1 MARNGIIT
9 RIGRGKYTLS
19 KKRIYIPEISR
30 RAKLLNGRLKKQFP
44 FSSAC
49 LWDTSIL
56 NEFAIHQAN
65 KTFLLIEVEKEI
77 TQSVFY
83 FLTEKG
89 YKVFIEPSKDIID
102 KYASRNNNY
111 LIVKTLISE
120 APTQKVNNI
129 NTVTLEKL
137 LVDIFCDK
145 TIFLAYQGNEM
156 KRIFSSAFKKYIVNG
171 SKLLR
176 YANRRGRKKEI
187 ENYTNLING
196 K

>member
-1 MARNGIIT
+1 M
-9 RIGRGKYTLS
+9 
-19 KKRIYIPEISR
+19 
-30 RAKLLNGRLKKQFP
+30 
-44 FSSAC
+44 
-49 LWDTSIL
+49 
-56 NEFAIHQAN
+56 
-65 KTFLLIEVEKEI
+65 
-77 TQSVFY
+77 FY

-89 YKVFIEPSKDIID
+89 YKVFIDPSKDIID
-102 KYASRNNNY
+102 KYASCNNNY

-156 KRIFSSAFKKYIVNG
+156 KRIFSSAFKKYIVNK

-176 YANRRGRKKEI
+176 YANRRGKKDEI
-187 ENYTNLING
+187 ENYINLING